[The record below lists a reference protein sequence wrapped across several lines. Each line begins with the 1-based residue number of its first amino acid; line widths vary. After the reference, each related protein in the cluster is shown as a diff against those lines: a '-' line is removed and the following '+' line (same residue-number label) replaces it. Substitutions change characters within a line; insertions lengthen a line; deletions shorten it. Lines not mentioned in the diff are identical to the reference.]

1 VNRIKH
7 FLLQIFEWG
16 YMLLNQ
22 INLNHLHVFA
32 EVYKTKSM
40 TIAAEKLHLTQSGV
54 SQHIKALEDSLKV
67 TLFDRINQRI
77 IPTAA
82 ATDLY
87 DQCNLGLET
96 IEKALWK
103 IRGDSTELTGTVS
116 IGMPIEFG
124 NSLILPLLSKFGKS
138 HKNVKFQ
145 IYLDFASQLNEM
157 LLDGEIDFAFVDDY
171 KMDKRIQ
178 TEIIYTEKL
187 ALCTS
192 QNNVNGPTDTSKK
205 YFESLEYVDYQKD
218 APILNMWFE
227 HHFKSKANLNVRAH
241 VMDVQGVARFITN
254 GFAAGILPMHVIKK
268 LETEGHK
275 LHIFKVSDKE
285 LENHISVAFIT
296 NKTQSRTAD
305 VCLSFLQ
312 DSLRHH

>member
-1 VNRIKH
+1 
-7 FLLQIFEWG
+7 
-16 YMLLNQ
+16 MLLNQ

-54 SQHIKALEDSLKV
+54 SQHIKALEDSLQI

-82 ATDLY
+82 AADLY
-87 DQCNLGLET
+87 EQCNMGLET

-103 IRGDSTELTGTVS
+103 IRGDTTELSGTIS

-124 NSLILPLLSKFGKS
+124 NSLIIPLLSKFGKQ
-138 HKNVKFQ
+138 HKNIRFQ
-145 IYLDFASQLNEM
+145 IYLDFANKLNEM

-178 TEIIYTEKL
+178 TEVVYTEKL
-187 ALCTS
+187 ALCTHID
-192 QNNVNGPTDTSKK
+192 NVKAGTDNSKK
-205 YFESLEYVDYQKD
+205 YFENLDYVDYQKD
-218 APILNMWFE
+218 APLLNMWFE
-227 HHFKSKANLNVRAH
+227 HHFKTKLNVNIRAH

-254 GFAAGILPMHVIKK
+254 GFAAGLLPMHVIRK
-268 LETEGHK
+268 LEADGNK
-275 LHIFKVSDKE
+275 VHIFKVSDKE
-285 LENHISVAFIT
+285 LENHVSVAFIS
-296 NKTQSRTAD
+296 NKTQSRAAD
-305 VCLSFLQ
+305 TCLRYLQ
-312 DSLRHH
+312 ESLRQQ

>member
-1 VNRIKH
+1 
-7 FLLQIFEWG
+7 
-16 YMLLNQ
+16 MLLNQ

-54 SQHIKALEDSLKV
+54 SQHIKALEDSLKI

-82 ATDLY
+82 AADLY
-87 DQCNLGLET
+87 EQCNLGLDT

-103 IRGDSTELTGTVS
+103 IRGDSTELGGIIN

-124 NSLILPLLSKFGKS
+124 NSLIIPLLSKFGKA
-138 HKNVKFQ
+138 HKNIKYQ
-145 IYLDFASQLNEM
+145 IYLDFANKLNEM

-178 TEIIYTEKL
+178 TEIIYTERL
-187 ALCTS
+187 ALCTHAD
-192 QNNVNGPTDTSKK
+192 NVQMDTTTDRK
-205 YFESLEYVDYQKD
+205 YFENLSYVDYQKD

-227 HHFKSKANLNVRAH
+227 HHLGSKLNVNVRAY
-241 VMDVQGVARFITN
+241 VMDVQGIARFITN
-254 GFAAGILPMHVIKK
+254 GFAAGILPMHVIRK

-275 LHIFKVSDKE
+275 VHIFKVKDKE
-285 LENHISVAFIT
+285 LEKHVSVAFIN
-296 NKTQSRTAD
+296 NKTQSRSAAQ
-305 VCLSFLQ
+305 CLKFLQ
-312 DSLRHH
+312 DSLRQH

>member
-1 VNRIKH
+1 
-7 FLLQIFEWG
+7 
-16 YMLLNQ
+16 MLLNQ

-82 ATDLY
+82 AADLY
-87 DQCNLGLET
+87 DQCNMGLET

-103 IRGDSTELTGTVS
+103 IRGDSTELGGTVS

-124 NSLILPLLSKFGKS
+124 NSLIIPLLSKFGKL
-138 HKNVKFQ
+138 HKHIKFQ
-145 IYLDFASQLNEM
+145 IYLDYANKLNEM

-187 ALCTS
+187 YLCTLNA
-192 QNNVNGPTDTSKK
+192 NNEDLTGKDRKF
-205 YFESLEYVDYQKD
+205 FEGINYVDYQKD
-218 APILNMWFE
+218 APFLDMWFE
-227 HHFKSKANLNVRAH
+227 HHFKTKANVNVRAF
-241 VMDVQGVARFITN
+241 VMDVQGVARFIIN
-254 GFAAGILPMHVIKK
+254 GLGAGILPMHVIRK
-268 LETEGHK
+268 LEADGNK
-275 LHIFKVSDKE
+275 IHIFKASEKE
-285 LENHISVAFIT
+285 MENHVSVAYIS
-296 NKTQSRTAD
+296 NKTQSRAAD
-305 VCLSFLQ
+305 TCLRYLQ
-312 DSLRHH
+312 ESLQLQQQSR